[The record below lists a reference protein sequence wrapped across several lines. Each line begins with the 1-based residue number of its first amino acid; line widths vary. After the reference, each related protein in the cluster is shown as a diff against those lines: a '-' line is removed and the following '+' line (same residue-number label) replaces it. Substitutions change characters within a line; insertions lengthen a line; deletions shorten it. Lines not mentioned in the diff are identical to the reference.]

1 MAHKLK
7 TTPQRSREMSR
18 VHVTGGKDEVII
30 RKILWHR
37 GIRYRTNY
45 KALPGKPDIAIT
57 KYKIAIFIDGEFW
70 HGYNWDYYK
79 SHIKRNRNYWIPKI
93 EANMRHD
100 KIVNCKLR
108 DMGWLVLRF
117 WSKPILKNPDY
128 YADVIEWY
136 VKGRTKESG

>member
-1 MAHKLK
+1 
-7 TTPQRSREMSR
+7 
-18 VHVTGGKDEVII
+18 
-30 RKILWHR
+30 
-37 GIRYRTNY
+37 
-45 KALPGKPDIAIT
+45 
-57 KYKIAIFIDGEFW
+57 
-70 HGYNWDYYK
+70 
-79 SHIKRNRNYWIPKI
+79 
-93 EANMRHD
+93 MRHD